1 MTKRDYIK
9 THEHEAFEIAM
20 RQNPDKGTQ
29 WLSAEAQLIIDEW
42 WYDYRNEH
50 V

>member
-9 THEHEAFEIAM
+9 THELEAFEIAM

-29 WLSAEAQLIIDEW
+29 WLAAEALLILDEW
-42 WYDYRNEH
+42 YADYKEEH

>member
-29 WLSAEAQLIIDEW
+29 WQAAEAQLIIDEW

>member
-9 THEHEAFEIAM
+9 TREHEAFEIAM

-29 WLSAEAQLIIDEW
+29 WLAAEAQLIIDEW
-42 WYDYRNEH
+42 YADYKEEH